1 MEQYFTLI
9 AIADDRPGIVEK
21 IAKIVLLNQGSWLE
35 SNMSRLAGKFAGVLL
50 VKIPQKNQADL
61 LSDLESLGTEGIKIN
76 AELTNNLDHEPEK
89 HYLLNLV
96 GNDRPGIIG
105 ELSSKLAELN
115 INVEELCT
123 NCEDAPMSSELL
135 FRASAVISFS
145 DASKVNSN
153 LIQKELESLSDDLII
168 ELELLEE

>member
-9 AIADDRPGIVEK
+9 VIADDRPGIVEK

-35 SNMSRLAGKFAGVLL
+35 INMSRLAGKFAGVLL
-50 VKIPQKNQADL
+50 VKIPQENQADL
-61 LSDLESLGTEGIKIN
+61 LSDLEGLGTEGIKIN

-105 ELSSKLAELN
+105 ELSSILAELN
-115 INVEELCT
+115 INVE
-123 NCEDAPMSSELL
+123 
-135 FRASAVISFS
+135 
-145 DASKVNSN
+145 
-153 LIQKELESLSDDLII
+153 
-168 ELELLEE
+168 